1 VAGAGAADV
10 WIAVLAIVLPL
21 VILVFHEPIY
31 ALLTHRKALWREGP
45 LMGLFQGLI
54 EAMEAVMVYLANT
67 FSFLRVAAFALSH
80 AALCFTIFVL
90 ERLVNDL
97 PGGPVWSAAIFL
109 LGTAVIIGLEGLIVT
124 IQILRLEYYE
134 FFTKFFRGEG
144 VRYEPF
150 RLE

>member
-1 VAGAGAADV
+1 
-10 WIAVLAIVLPL
+10 
-21 VILVFHEPIY
+21 
-31 ALLTHRKALWREGP
+31 
-45 LMGLFQGLI
+45 MGLFQGLI

-109 LGTAVIIGLEGLIVT
+109 LGTAIIIGLEGLIVT